1 MHKNYMKVWGAVE
14 IMIILK
20 PFSKRTQ
27 PAPVGAVLV
36 IIDKTKEVYDN
47 YNNFEKE
54 IRNFVERWD
63 SKLVSEDDD
72 FGLDLLI
79 ENTHLKEERWL
90 SRFSFL
96 SANLFR

>member
-1 MHKNYMKVWGAVE
+1 
-14 IMIILK
+14 MIILK

-54 IRNFVERWD
+54 IRNFVER
-63 SKLVSEDDD
+63 
-72 FGLDLLI
+72 
-79 ENTHLKEERWL
+79 
-90 SRFSFL
+90 
-96 SANLFR
+96 

>member
-1 MHKNYMKVWGAVE
+1 MKVWGTVE
-14 IMIILK
+14 IM
-20 PFSKRTQ
+20 
-27 PAPVGAVLV
+27 
-36 IIDKTKEVYDN
+36 IDKTKEVYDN
-47 YNNFEKE
+47 HNNFEKE

-63 SKLVSEDDD
+63 SRLVSEDDD

-79 ENTHLKEERWL
+79 ENTHLKEERRL

>member
-1 MHKNYMKVWGAVE
+1 MHKNYMKVWGTVE
-14 IMIILK
+14 I
-20 PFSKRTQ
+20 
-27 PAPVGAVLV
+27 VV
-36 IIDKTKEVYDN
+36 DNTKEVYDN
-47 YNNFEKE
+47 HNNFEKE

-63 SKLVSEDDD
+63 SRLVSEDDD

-79 ENTHLKEERWL
+79 ENTHLKEERRL

>member
-1 MHKNYMKVWGAVE
+1 MHKNYMKVWGTVE
-14 IMIILK
+14 I
-20 PFSKRTQ
+20 
-27 PAPVGAVLV
+27 VV
-36 IIDKTKEVYDN
+36 DNTKEVYDN
-47 YNNFEKE
+47 HNNFEKE

-63 SKLVSEDDD
+63 SRLISEDDD

-79 ENTHLKEERWL
+79 ENTHLKEERRL

>member
-1 MHKNYMKVWGAVE
+1 MKVWGTVE
-14 IMIILK
+14 IM
-20 PFSKRTQ
+20 
-27 PAPVGAVLV
+27 V
-36 IIDKTKEVYDN
+36 DNTKEVYDN
-47 YNNFEKE
+47 HNNFEKE

-63 SKLVSEDDD
+63 SRLISEDDD

-79 ENTHLKEERWL
+79 EVTHLKEERRL